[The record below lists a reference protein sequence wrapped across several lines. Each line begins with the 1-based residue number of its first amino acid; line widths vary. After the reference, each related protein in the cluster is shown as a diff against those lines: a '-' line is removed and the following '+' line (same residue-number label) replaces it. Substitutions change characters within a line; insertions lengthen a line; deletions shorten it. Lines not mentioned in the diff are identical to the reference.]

1 MGSRK
6 NTSRGVEMVV
16 PARRE
21 GHFLLRL
28 DQREERKEGEEMEVR
43 NSLLLNLNSVV
54 FLKGVLVS

>member
-1 MGSRK
+1 
-6 NTSRGVEMVV
+6 MVV